1 MISSITL
8 ILVMIN
14 AQLVVKSIVILPS
27 ICTMLVLF
35 CIFFVVGVYWCY
47 NDTHFFGI
55 FSLFQNNAWHDLP
68 ANLPD
73 PIDTAKPARGLQT
86 GSFFSSRPVWLK
98 ILPCGDLMD
107 TADPAWG
114 STASD
119 LLICLIVVSVTE
131 DPILWCSLADHTFLG
146 ALIRSWM
153 TIL

>member
-55 FSLFQNNAWHDLP
+55 FSLFQNNAWHAWSTSKL
-68 ANLPD
+68 
-73 PIDTAKPARGLQT
+73 ARSHRYCQASPRST
-86 GSFFSSRPVWLK
+86 DWL
-98 ILPCGDLMD
+98 I
-107 TADPAWG
+107 
-114 STASD
+114 
-119 LLICLIVVSVTE
+119 LLIAASLTE
-131 DPILWCSLADHTFLG
+131 DPTLWWSHGYCRPSLGIYSLWLAHLSHRG
-146 ALIRSWM
+146 QCYWRSYLVVF
-153 TIL
+153 IGRSYIFRGSY